1 MFPYTYQRLNI
12 DLGRSRPEGE
22 VLTMNK
28 FTAIRVASAAICA
41 LVLAAASP
49 VSATVLDLTTAG
61 ASGVI
66 GSAFFI
72 QVPDQTT
79 GAGVIEPFLRVQA
92 QGVEEGVNSDG
103 PYTMDEKS
111 GAWTHKVHVSDF
123 GVTDLN
129 GTPSIRFLLDIG
141 QDGSS
146 PLLSLDRLKIY
157 VSPTATYN
165 TLSLLNDHATKLY
178 DMDAGLGDSWIKL
191 NASLNPGNGGGDMYA
206 YLPYSL
212 FAAHS
217 GEYLYLY
224 SKFGAQSGAEAA
236 SLLDGPVLCDDISY
250 SSNDGPEEWAR
261 VDAGGTPPGEVPE
274 PATLLL
280 LGGGLLGGALTRRRR
295 KA

>member
-1 MFPYTYQRLNI
+1 ML
-12 DLGRSRPEGE
+12 
-22 VLTMNK
+22 
-28 FTAIRVASAAICA
+28 VAAGQ
-41 LVLAAASP
+41 

-66 GSAFFI
+66 GSAFFVQI
-72 QVPDQTT
+72 PEHPT
-79 GAGVIEPFLRVQA
+79 GAGQIDPFLRVQA
-92 QGVEEGVNSDG
+92 NGVEEGVNSDG

-111 GAWTHKVHVSDF
+111 GAWTRKILVSDF

-157 VSPTATYN
+157 VSSTATYN
-165 TLSLLNDHATKLY
+165 TLGQLHDHATKLY
-178 DMDAGLGDSWIKL
+178 DLDAGSGDNWIML
-191 NASLNPGNGGGDMYA
+191 NAALNPGNGKGDMYA

-217 GEYLYLY
+217 GKYLYLY
-224 SKFGAQSGAEAA
+224 SKFGDQNGPESA
-236 SLLDGPVLCDDISY
+236 SPFGGPEFCDDISY

-261 VDAGGTPPGEVPE
+261 VDANGTPPGEVPE
-274 PATLLL
+274 PTTLLL
-280 LGGGLLGGALTRRRR
+280 LGGGLLGGAMARRR
-295 KA
+295 KRG